1 MFFVVSSS
9 NTYYVFQNQEQ
20 RIMEESSCD
29 SDSSDDLD
37 FTNYHTHD
45 EMVKRSADSQRIMS
59 SNLPLLFAS
68 GKPQSL
74 DTITQV
80 RHQFQ
85 FISNLYLYEL
95 K

>member
-9 NTYYVFQNQEQ
+9 NTYYVFQDQEQ
-20 RIMEESSCD
+20 RRMEESSCD

-37 FTNYHTHD
+37 FTNYTHD
-45 EMVKRSADSQRIMS
+45 EMVKRSADSQRITS
-59 SNLPLLFAS
+59 SNLPLLFAR

-80 RHQFQ
+80 RYQFR

>member
-9 NTYYVFQNQEQ
+9 NTHYIFQDQEQ

-37 FTNYHTHD
+37 STNYQTHD
-45 EMVKRSADSQRIMS
+45 EMVKRSADSQRITS

-80 RHQFQ
+80 RYQFK